1 MKIVVG
7 YDDSNAVKEAINVA
21 IKHAKA
27 FNAGIDIVFSA
38 IERTDEDRE
47 FLRRTQEE
55 MDEMKQKV
63 IDAGIECTTH
73 LFNRDLTPE
82 EDLVQYAKDNDVDEI
97 IIGVRKRSQ
106 LGKVIFGSHAQSV
119 IMNAPC
125 PVLCV
130 KAKN

>member
-21 IKHAKA
+21 IEHARA
-27 FNAGIDIVFSA
+27 FKTGIDIVYSA
-38 IERTDEDRE
+38 IERTDEDHE

-82 EDLVQYAKDNDVDEI
+82 EDLVQFAKENNVSEI

-130 KAKN
+130 KANN